1 MKRGEIYYI
10 EKGYNEV
17 GSEQRTGRPAIIV
30 SNDKCNEHSAVVEVV
45 YLTTQP
51 KSDLPTHIDIRS
63 TPKTSVALC
72 EQISSVSKERVGQYV
87 GQCSEYE
94 MLMLEAALEISLGIE
109 SHGVVSE
116 KEPKVQTKEVVK
128 TVEVPVPTPTE
139 DYIKVVAERDTY
151 KALYDSLFDRMV
163 GGRA

>member
-72 EQISSVSKERVGQYV
+72 EQISSVSKERIGQYV

-109 SHGVVSE
+109 SRGGGLGERAEGSD
-116 KEPKVQTKEVVK
+116 QRSC
-128 TVEVPVPTPTE
+128 E
-139 DYIKVVAERDTY
+139 DGRGSCSYADRRLHQSRCRERYIQSSLRL
-151 KALYDSLFDRMV
+151 AL
-163 GGRA
+163 